1 MATKVLHNLLSEDDI
16 RFLLYNPDVIS
27 GKGKLSSQA
36 KVDLSIHLPD
46 SLKKK
51 LEDGLNIS
59 LSDTVPLRWI
69 KGNTVAHADK
79 GQAHFNRTHIIYL
92 TNSTGSLVI
101 DNQTYGMNAGDAYVF
116 NEGLVHYTI
125 NSETSERLMIGPM
138 SESGFGVG
146 GSLYVPSSVM
156 TSRGSQL
163 YSGTPNDGP
172 TKSFILSCIDP
183 RFAHATDQY
192 LYDKYTSNGLSYD
205 HFVLAGAAL
214 GGGLTGTGS
223 GSGQCTV
230 LSANSN
236 WNQTLKDHIQV
247 AIALHNVKGM
257 EILDHL
263 NCGAYDTCLSAVN
276 AADQGVTYHE
286 DQFNTLR
293 DGITGATFVSHNN
306 LDGAT
311 LGSVVFSDGITGAY
325 FNGYQNSVTTTLID
339 YAGNNIRT
347 EAKGTYSGA
356 KVLVLGCIDP
366 RYASVLSSFLR
377 EFKGVQF
384 VYDLFILA
392 GASIGANQSYT
403 TYPTLRTAGA
413 RGSYANNILADGTA
427 GIGNLG
433 RTWGPAFFDHLA
445 VAIQLHSISEVWVF
459 DHLDCGAYKAIYYG
473 DLSVPDLDT
482 APHITEMQTLRDN
495 IKDAQPS
502 LAFQGFII
510 DQEGTITKYIDNDTS
525 VGDPMFG
532 TTGPNTFTGDAS
544 DFTRNLKQRRLF
556 QDFYGTRSGVGST
569 NPYTNPFNRNVDY
582 SIAQSNQNR
591 LSYNFGSIV
600 CGCTGAFPNL
610 PLGEVPLGEES

>member
-1 MATKVLHNLLSEDDI
+1 MAT
-16 RFLLYNPDVIS
+16 
-27 GKGKLSSQA
+27 SSQ
-36 KVDLSIHLPD
+36 I
-46 SLKKK
+46 
-51 LEDGLNIS
+51 
-59 LSDTVPLRWI
+59 
-69 KGNTVAHADK
+69 
-79 GQAHFNRTHIIYL
+79 
-92 TNSTGSLVI
+92 
-101 DNQTYGMNAGDAYVF
+101 
-116 NEGLVHYTI
+116 
-125 NSETSERLMIGPM
+125 
-138 SESGFGVG
+138 
-146 GSLYVPSSVM
+146 
-156 TSRGSQL
+156 

-214 GGGLTGTGS
+214 GGGLTGTGT
-223 GSGQCTV
+223 GAGQCND
-230 LSANSN
+230 LSPDSN
-236 WNQTLKDHIQV
+236 WNQTLKDHIQI
-247 AIALHNVKGM
+247 AITLHNVKQV

-263 NCGAYDTCLSAVN
+263 NCGAYGACLLGAPVGSTG
-276 AADQGVTYHE
+276 DQGVTYHQTQY
-286 DQFNTLR
+286 DNLASDITGTTFFSHNDILGNTLGNAIFTA
-293 DGITGATFVSHNN
+293 GITGGYFDGYATSP
-306 LDGAT
+306 
-311 LGSVVFSDGITGAY
+311 
-325 FNGYQNSVTTTLID
+325 TTTLID
-339 YAGNNIRT
+339 YGGTSILT
-347 EAKGTYSGA
+347 ELKGINSGA

-377 EFKGVQF
+377 EYKGVQF
-384 VYDLFILA
+384 IYDLFILA

-403 TYPTLRTAGA
+403 TYPTVRTAGT
-413 RGSYANNILADGTA
+413 RGSYANNILADGEA

-433 RTWGPAFFDHLA
+433 RSWGPAFFDHIQ
-445 VAIQLHSISEVWVF
+445 VAKDLHGITEVWVF

-482 APHITEMQTLRDN
+482 APHIAEMQTLRNN
-495 IKDAQPS
+495 IRTVQPS

-556 QDFYGTRSGVGST
+556 QDFKRTRSGVGST
-569 NPYTNPFNRNVDY
+569 NPYTNPFNRNVDF

-610 PLGEVPLGEES
+610 PLGEVPLGEETPR

>member
-1 MATKVLHNLLSEDDI
+1 MAT
-16 RFLLYNPDVIS
+16 
-27 GKGKLSSQA
+27 SSQ
-36 KVDLSIHLPD
+36 I
-46 SLKKK
+46 
-51 LEDGLNIS
+51 
-59 LSDTVPLRWI
+59 
-69 KGNTVAHADK
+69 
-79 GQAHFNRTHIIYL
+79 
-92 TNSTGSLVI
+92 
-101 DNQTYGMNAGDAYVF
+101 
-116 NEGLVHYTI
+116 
-125 NSETSERLMIGPM
+125 
-138 SESGFGVG
+138 
-146 GSLYVPSSVM
+146 
-156 TSRGSQL
+156 

-205 HFVLAGAAL
+205 HFVLAGSAL

-223 GSGQCTV
+223 GAGQCAV

-236 WNQTLKDHIQV
+236 WNQTLKDHIQI
-247 AIALHNVKGM
+247 AITLHNVKGV

-263 NCGAYDTCLSAVN
+263 NCGAYGECLLGAPVGPTG
-276 AADQGVTYHE
+276 DQGVTYHRTQY
-286 DQFNTLR
+286 DSLAS
-293 DGITGATFVSHNN
+293 GITGTTFFSHNDILGN
-306 LDGAT
+306 T
-311 LGSVVFSDGITGAY
+311 LGNAIFTAGITGGY
-325 FNGYQNSVTTTLID
+325 FDGYATSPTTTLID
-339 YAGNNIRT
+339 YGGTSILT
-347 EAKGTYSGA
+347 ELKGINSGA

-403 TYPTLRTAGA
+403 NYSTVRAQGD
-413 RGSYANNILADGTA
+413 RGSYINNILADGSA
-427 GIGNLG
+427 GIGSLG
-433 RTWGPAFFDHLA
+433 HTWGPAFFDHLG

-482 APHITEMQTLRDN
+482 APHITEMQKLRDN
-495 IKDAQPS
+495 IKTAYFS
-502 LAFQGFII
+502 VAFQGFII
-510 DQEGTITKYIDNDTS
+510 DQEGTITKYIDNDTL
-525 VGDPMFG
+525 VGDTMFG

-556 QDFYGTRSGVGST
+556 QEFRGTRSGVGST
-569 NPYTNPFNRNVDY
+569 NPYTNPFNRNVDF

-600 CGCTGAFPNL
+600 CGCTGAFPNV
-610 PLGEVPLGEES
+610 PLGEGPLGEES

>member
-1 MATKVLHNLLSEDDI
+1 MATKVLRNLLSEDDI
-16 RFLLYNPDVIS
+16 RFLLDNSDVIS
-27 GKGKLSSQA
+27 SKRKLSSQA
-36 KVDLSIHLPD
+36 KVDVSIHLPA

-69 KGNTVAHADK
+69 KGNTVAHTDK
-79 GQAHFNRTHIIYL
+79 GLSHFNRTHIVYL

-146 GSLYVPSSVM
+146 GSLYVPSSVI

-172 TKSFILSCIDP
+172 TKSFVLSCIDP

-214 GGGLTGTGS
+214 GGNLTATGS
-223 GSGQCTV
+223 GANQCSV

-236 WNQTLKDHIQV
+236 WNQTLIDHIRV
-247 AIALHNVKGM
+247 AIALHNVKGV

-263 NCGAYDTCLSAVN
+263 NCGAYDGCITGVN

-286 DQFNTLR
+286 GQFNSLR
-293 DGITGATFVSHNN
+293 SGISGTTFVSHNGI
-306 LDGAT
+306 DGIT
-311 LGSVVFSDGITGAY
+311 FGSVIFSDGITGGY
-325 FNGYQNSVTTTLID
+325 FNGYTNSVTTTLVD
-339 YAGNNIRT
+339 YSGNNIRT
-347 EAKGTYSGA
+347 EAKGSYSGA

-366 RYASVLSSFLR
+366 RYASILSSFLR
-377 EFKGVQF
+377 EYKDVQF
-384 VYDLFILA
+384 IYDLFILA

-403 TYPTLRTAGA
+403 TYPTLRAQGS
-413 RGSYANNILADGTA
+413 RGSYANNILADGAA

-433 RTWGPAFFDHLA
+433 RTWGPAFVDHLSL
-445 VAIQLHSISEVWVF
+445 AIDLHSITEVWVF
-459 DHLDCGAYKAIYYG
+459 DHLDCGAYKAIHYG

-482 APHITEMQTLRDN
+482 APHITEMQKLRTN
-495 IKDAQPS
+495 IQTAQPS

-525 VGDPMFG
+525 VGDTMFQ
-532 TTGPNTFTGDAS
+532 TTNPNTFTGDAS

-556 QDFYGTRSGVGST
+556 QDFAGTRSGAGST
-569 NPYTNPFNRNVDY
+569 TPYNNPFYRNVDF

-600 CGCTGAFPNL
+600 CGCTGAFPRA
-610 PLGEVPLGEES
+610 PLGEES

>member
-1 MATKVLHNLLSEDDI
+1 MAT
-16 RFLLYNPDVIS
+16 
-27 GKGKLSSQA
+27 SSQ
-36 KVDLSIHLPD
+36 I
-46 SLKKK
+46 
-51 LEDGLNIS
+51 
-59 LSDTVPLRWI
+59 
-69 KGNTVAHADK
+69 
-79 GQAHFNRTHIIYL
+79 
-92 TNSTGSLVI
+92 
-101 DNQTYGMNAGDAYVF
+101 
-116 NEGLVHYTI
+116 
-125 NSETSERLMIGPM
+125 
-138 SESGFGVG
+138 
-146 GSLYVPSSVM
+146 
-156 TSRGSQL
+156 

-214 GGGLTGTGS
+214 GGGLTGTGT
-223 GSGQCTV
+223 GAGQCND
-230 LSANSN
+230 LSPDSN
-236 WNQTLKDHIQV
+236 WNQTLKDHIQI
-247 AIALHNVKGM
+247 AITLHNVKQV

-263 NCGAYDTCLSAVN
+263 NCGAYGACLLGAPVGSTG
-276 AADQGVTYHE
+276 DQGVTYHQTQY
-286 DQFNTLR
+286 DNLASDITGTTFFSHNDILGNTLGNAIFTA
-293 DGITGATFVSHNN
+293 GITGGYFDGYATSP
-306 LDGAT
+306 
-311 LGSVVFSDGITGAY
+311 
-325 FNGYQNSVTTTLID
+325 TTTLID
-339 YAGNNIRT
+339 YGGNNIRT

-377 EFKGVQF
+377 EYKGVQF
-384 VYDLFILA
+384 IYDLFILA

-403 TYPTLRTAGA
+403 TYPTVRTAGT
-413 RGSYANNILADGTA
+413 RGSYANNILADGEA

-433 RTWGPAFFDHLA
+433 RSWGPAFFDHIQ
-445 VAIQLHSISEVWVF
+445 VAKDLHGITEVWVF

-482 APHITEMQTLRDN
+482 APHIAEMQTLRNN
-495 IKDAQPS
+495 IRTVQPS

-556 QDFYGTRSGVGST
+556 QDFKRTRSGVGST
-569 NPYTNPFNRNVDY
+569 NPYTNPFNRNVDF

-610 PLGEVPLGEES
+610 PLGEVPLGEETPR